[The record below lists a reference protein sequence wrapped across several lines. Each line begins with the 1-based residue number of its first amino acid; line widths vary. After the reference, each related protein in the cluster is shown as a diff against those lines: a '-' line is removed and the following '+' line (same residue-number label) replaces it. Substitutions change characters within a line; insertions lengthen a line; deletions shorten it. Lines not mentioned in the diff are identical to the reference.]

1 MPCPTVIAYTVR
13 PMMTE
18 VVSSSSLKI
27 GSVWFEDTMVRSR
40 LRTWLLWLAFVMATG
55 LTEGRGCKVS
65 VITLA
70 IAPSL
75 ADGKLGQVIWVGFS

>member
-1 MPCPTVIAYTVR
+1 
-13 PMMTE
+13 MMAE

-27 GSVWFEDTMVRSR
+27 GSVWFEDNMVRSR

-65 VITLA
+65 AITLA
-70 IAPSL
+70 MTSSL
-75 ADGKLGQVIWVGFS
+75 ADGNLGQVIRVGFS

>member
-1 MPCPTVIAYTVR
+1 
-13 PMMTE
+13 MMTE

-27 GSVWFEDTMVRSR
+27 GSVWFEGPIVRSR

-65 VITLA
+65 AIALA
-70 IAPSL
+70 IAPS
-75 ADGKLGQVIWVGFS
+75 FSGRKTRTSNSGRF